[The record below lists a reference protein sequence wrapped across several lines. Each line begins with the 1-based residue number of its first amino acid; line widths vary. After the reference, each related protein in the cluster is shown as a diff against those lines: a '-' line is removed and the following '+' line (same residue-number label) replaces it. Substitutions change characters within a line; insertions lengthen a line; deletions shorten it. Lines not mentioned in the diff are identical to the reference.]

1 MFPIERDSGLPPA
14 VESASHEQP
23 VNFTQVRMLHVAL
36 FEPEIPPNTGNV
48 ARLCAA
54 TASRLHLIGKLGFT
68 IDDKQLK
75 RAGLD
80 YWPYVDLVRH
90 GTFEEFEISMDS
102 TGTDSPGTVVPG
114 LRERLWVVD
123 NPAPRRHT
131 DVPFQDGDC
140 LLFGKESTGLP
151 TSLREKYADRLVSI
165 PMFTAHVRS
174 LNLST
179 SVGIAVYE
187 ALRQVHGW

>member
-1 MFPIERDSGLPPA
+1 
-14 VESASHEQP
+14 
-23 VNFTQVRMLHVAL
+23 MLHVAL
-36 FEPEIPPNTGNV
+36 WEPEIPPNTGNI

-80 YWPYVDLVRH
+80 YWPHVDLHRH
-90 GTFEEFEISMDS
+90 GTFEEFEMAMDS
-102 TGTDSPGTVVPG
+102 VDSPGTVVPG
-114 LRERLWVVD
+114 LRGRLWVVD
-123 NPAPRRHT
+123 NPAPRHYT
-131 DVPFQDGDC
+131 DAKFQDGDC

-151 TSLREKYADRLVSI
+151 ETIRAEFADRLISI
-165 PMFTAHVRS
+165 PMFTPHVRS

-179 SVGIAVYE
+179 SVGIVVYE
-187 ALRQVHGW
+187 ALRQVNHW

>member
-1 MFPIERDSGLPPA
+1 
-14 VESASHEQP
+14 
-23 VNFTQVRMLHVAL
+23 MLHVAL
-36 FEPEIPPNTGNV
+36 FEPEIPPNTGNI

-80 YWPYVDLVRH
+80 YWPHVDLHRH
-90 GTFEEFEISMDS
+90 GTFEEFEMAMDS
-102 TGTDSPGTVVPG
+102 VDSPGTVVPG
-114 LRERLWVVD
+114 LRGRLWVVD
-123 NPAPRRHT
+123 NPAPRHYT
-131 DVPFQDGDC
+131 DAKFQDGDC

-151 TSLREKYADRLVSI
+151 ETIRAEFADRLISI
-165 PMFTAHVRS
+165 PMFTPHVRS

-179 SVGIAVYE
+179 SVGIVVYE
-187 ALRQVHGW
+187 ALRQVNHW

>member
-1 MFPIERDSGLPPA
+1 
-14 VESASHEQP
+14 
-23 VNFTQVRMLHVAL
+23 MLHIAL

-80 YWPYVDLVRH
+80 YWPHVDLVRH
-90 GTFEEFEISMDS
+90 ESFEAF
-102 TGTDSPGTVVPG
+102 
-114 LRERLWVVD
+114 ERLGFERIWVVD
-123 NPAPRRHT
+123 NPAPIAYTGVTYH
-131 DVPFQDGDC
+131 DGDC

-151 TSLREKYADRLVSI
+151 ERIREKYADRLVSI
-165 PMFTAHVRS
+165 PMFTPQVRS

-187 ALRQVHGW
+187 ALRQVHHW

>member
-1 MFPIERDSGLPPA
+1 
-14 VESASHEQP
+14 
-23 VNFTQVRMLHVAL
+23 MLHVAL
-36 FEPEIPPNTGNV
+36 FEPEIPPNTGNI

-80 YWPYVDLVRH
+80 YWPHIDLHRH
-90 GTFEEFEISMDS
+90 GTFEEFE
-102 TGTDSPGTVVPG
+102 G
-114 LRERLWVVD
+114 LGFERLWVVD
-123 NPAPRRHT
+123 NPAPRNYT
-131 DVPFQDGDC
+131 DVKFQDGDC

-151 TSLREKYADRLVSI
+151 ESLRAKYADRLISI
-165 PMFTAHVRS
+165 PMFTPHVRS

-179 SVGIAVYE
+179 SVGIVVYE
-187 ALRQVHGW
+187 ALRQVNHW

>member
-1 MFPIERDSGLPPA
+1 
-14 VESASHEQP
+14 
-23 VNFTQVRMLHVAL
+23 MLHVAL
-36 FEPEIPPNTGNV
+36 FEPEIPPNTGNI

-80 YWPYVDLVRH
+80 YWPHIDLHRH
-90 GTFEEFEISMDS
+90 ARFEEFERI
-102 TGTDSPGTVVPG
+102 GF
-114 LRERLWVVD
+114 ERLWVVD
-123 NPAPRRHT
+123 NPAPRNYT
-131 DVPFQDGDC
+131 DVKFQDGDC

-151 TSLREKYADRLVSI
+151 ESLRAKYADRLISI
-165 PMFTAHVRS
+165 PMFTPHVRS

-179 SVGIAVYE
+179 SVGIVVYE
-187 ALRQVHGW
+187 ALRQVNHW

>member
-1 MFPIERDSGLPPA
+1 
-14 VESASHEQP
+14 
-23 VNFTQVRMLHVAL
+23 MLHIAL
-36 FEPEIPPNTGNV
+36 WEPEIPPNTGNI

-54 TASRLHLIGKLGFT
+54 TGSRLHLIGRLGFR

-80 YWPYVDLVRH
+80 YWPHVDLVRH
-90 GTFEEFEISMDS
+90 ETFEEFESL
-102 TGTDSPGTVVPG
+102 GF
-114 LRERLWVVD
+114 ERFWVID
-123 NPAPRRHT
+123 NPAPRKHT
-131 DVPFQDGDC
+131 DVRYQDGDC

-151 TSLREKYADRLVSI
+151 ESIRERFADRLVSI
-165 PMFTAHVRS
+165 PMFTPHVRS

-187 ALRQVHGW
+187 ALRQMHGW

>member
-1 MFPIERDSGLPPA
+1 
-14 VESASHEQP
+14 
-23 VNFTQVRMLHVAL
+23 MLHVAL
-36 FEPEIPPNTGNV
+36 FEPEIPPNTGNI

-80 YWPYVDLVRH
+80 YWPHVDLHRH
-90 GTFEEFEISMDS
+90 GTFEEFEMAMDS
-102 TGTDSPGTVVPG
+102 VDSPGTVVPG
-114 LRERLWVVD
+114 LRGRLWVVD
-123 NPAPRRHT
+123 NPAPRHYT
-131 DVPFQDGDC
+131 DAKFQDGDC

-151 TSLREKYADRLVSI
+151 ETIRAKFADRLISI
-165 PMFTAHVRS
+165 PMFTPHVRS

-179 SVGIAVYE
+179 SVGIVVYE
-187 ALRQVHGW
+187 ALRQVNHW